1 MWSYMVKGETQLTL
15 DILLRKP
22 VSRPLSKPKGV
33 SVLLLVALSPVGRS
47 RGIEATVV
55 KLVLV
60 VVAVAVGTPVA
71 TRTAPVT
78 VEIGVVL
85 RCGKVSRRCW

>member
-1 MWSYMVKGETQLTL
+1 
-15 DILLRKP
+15 
-22 VSRPLSKPKGV
+22 VSRPLSRPRGA

-47 RGIEATVV
+47 RGIEAMVV

-60 VVAVAVGTPVA
+60 VVVVAVGTSIA
-71 TRTAPVT
+71 TRTTPIT